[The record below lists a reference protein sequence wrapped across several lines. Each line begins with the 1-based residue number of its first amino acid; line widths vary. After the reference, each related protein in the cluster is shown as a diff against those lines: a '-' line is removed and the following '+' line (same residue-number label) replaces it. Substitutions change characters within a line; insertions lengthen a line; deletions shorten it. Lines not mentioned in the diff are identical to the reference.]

1 MNKEVEFKRNIRFR
15 DKDHNLFAVKIEV
28 RSVDCERT
36 DYRTLEKYIEKR
48 EVSICG
54 EGNGHFG
61 QGLDIICVSR
71 T

>member
-15 DKDHNLFAVKIEV
+15 DKDHNLFNIEIEV
-28 RSVDCERT
+28 RNVDYEHI